1 MAARARARARRTRT
15 LAALAL
21 AALTALGVTGCQDGT
36 GVRDEGPA
44 KIHARSLHAPE
55 AAHTVARTGAHIM
68 KRPPGSGTGRPH
80 IAPR

>member
-1 MAARARARARRTRT
+1 MAARARRTRP
-15 LAALAL
+15 LAAL
-21 AALTALGVTGCQDGT
+21 AALTALGLTGCQDGT

-44 KIHARSLHAPE
+44 KIHAGSLHAPLKGTRTDGHMD
-55 AAHTVARTGAHIM
+55 AHE